1 MNAKKTALNKER
13 LRDRSSK
20 CSTRTILNLALI
32 CFQLGVSYAA
42 LGDAR
47 AQSNEEITQEESVR
61 LRNFSRLNRQ
71 EVLDEAGKRT
81 RELVSHALQFSPNVR
96 EAGYT
101 AAAAEQ
107 DIGVAKSAKL
117 PQIFASG
124 QSLMTTG
131 DIAQSSKATG
141 KPSLTLSAQMP
152 VYDWGR
158 IEANIKGRESALTG
172 AIARAALIERQT
184 AADAILNCLELNKSR
199 ALLASNT
206 EYLLKIKSFVD
217 MLTKVVE
224 ADPGRAAEQV
234 QAKSRLLQAV
244 STDETMR
251 SKVQEVRIRLE
262 RILGQDQAKLCE
274 GVGLNFLAKPDI
286 EQIATNLKQH
296 PQIIQLEAETQ
307 QLQKNI
313 DQISASRK
321 PQVLLR
327 GEHAPVSA
335 SLTNDYQQSLSVVIS
350 APLYD
355 GRSLESQERAAIE
368 RVSSADERAT
378 YALKQLN
385 TDLRERYKA
394 AVSNL
399 RRAEEYVG
407 LLEINNKVRE
417 DFFLQWAA
425 LGRRSL
431 FELLAIEAE
440 QYSLQLGYFTAL
452 YDGLS
457 GIAYVSSQAGL
468 VTEKDPRK

>member
-1 MNAKKTALNKER
+1 MILGLVLVCLQISGVYGVED
-13 LRDRSSK
+13 DRSQK
-20 CSTRTILNLALI
+20 T
-32 CFQLGVSYAA
+32 
-42 LGDAR
+42 DD
-47 AQSNEEITQEESVR
+47 EITQEESVR
-61 LRNFSRLNRQ
+61 LRNFPRLSSADIQ
-71 EVLDEAGKRT
+71 EEAKKQT
-81 RELVSHALQFSPNVR
+81 HKLIAHALDYSPSVR
-96 EAGYT
+96 EAGFA

-117 PQIFASG
+117 PQVFVSG
-124 QSLMTTG
+124 QSSMTDG
-131 DIAQSSKATG
+131 DIAQSAKATG
-141 KPSLTLSAQMP
+141 KPSLTFTAQLP

-158 IEANIKGRESALTG
+158 IEATIKGRESALG
-172 AIARAALIERQT
+172 AALART
-184 AADAILNCLELNKSR
+184 ALVKQQIATEAVVSCLELNKAR

-244 STDETMR
+244 STGETMR
-251 SKVQEVRIRLE
+251 SKVQEIRIRLE
-262 RILGQDQAKLCE
+262 RLLGPNQEELCADI
-274 GVGLNFLAKPDI
+274 GLNFLMKPDI
-286 EQIATNLKQH
+286 DQIVANLRQH
-296 PQIIQLEAETQ
+296 PQIIQLKAETQ
-307 QLQKNI
+307 TLQKNI

-321 PQVLLR
+321 PQVVLR
-327 GEHAPVSA
+327 GEHAPVA
-335 SLTNDYQQSLSVVIS
+335 AGLTNDYRQTISVVVS

-355 GRSLESQERAAIE
+355 GRSLENQERAAIE
-368 RVSSADERAT
+368 RVNSSDERTAN
-378 YALKQLN
+378 ALKQLG
-385 TDLRERYKA
+385 TDLRERFKA
-394 AVSNL
+394 SVSNL
-399 RRAEEYVG
+399 RRAEEYVS

-457 GIAYVSSQAGL
+457 GIGFVSGSAGL
-468 VTEKDPRK
+468 LTMQEVR

>member
-1 MNAKKTALNKER
+1 MCIQT
-13 LRDRSSK
+13 
-20 CSTRTILNLALI
+20 
-32 CFQLGVSYAA
+32 GAA
-42 LGDAR
+42 SVASAEPGSQAND
-47 AQSNEEITQEESVR
+47 EITQEESVR
-61 LRNFSRLNRQ
+61 LRNFSRLNKQ
-71 EVLDEAGKRT
+71 DVIDEAAART
-81 RELVSHALQFSPNVR
+81 GELVAHALAFSPNVR

-101 AAAAEQ
+101 AAAAAQ

-117 PQIFASG
+117 PQVFASG
-124 QSLMTTG
+124 QSRITTG

-141 KPSLTLSAQMP
+141 KPSLTLTAQMP
-152 VYDWGR
+152 IYDWGR
-158 IEANIKGRESALTG
+158 IDANIKGRESALNG
-172 AIARAALIERQT
+172 AVARAAVIERQT
-184 AADAILNCLELNKSR
+184 TADAILNCLELNKSR

-251 SKVQEVRIRLE
+251 SKVQEIRIRLE
-262 RILGQDQAKLCE
+262 RLLGPNQAKLCA
-274 GVGLNFLAKPDI
+274 GVGLNFLARPDI
-286 EQIATNLKQH
+286 DQIANNLKQH
-296 PQIIQLEAETQ
+296 PQIIQLEAETL
-307 QLQKNI
+307 QLQRNI

-321 PQVLLR
+321 PQVSIR
-327 GEHAPVSA
+327 GEHGPVAA

-350 APLYD
+350 APIYD
-355 GRSLESQERAAIE
+355 GKSLESQERAAIE
-368 RVSSADERAT
+368 RVSSADERTA

-468 VTEKDPRK
+468 LTEKEARK